1 MDSCRDNKFYVKSV
15 GRIANILLSKN
26 QSFTVFSLITRGVFL
41 LLSNEKMVFLS
52 FEDKC
57 GPLKLNL
64 SGKHLSKPR
73 FVLRED
79 GQINSTTLIFDQ
91 SNTCISLDHSKIWEP
106 PNANSLKT
114 NIDRLDSRLM
124 SMIKRILGSNN
135 PSLLKNYLY
144 YSTGVIH
151 NNECG
156 DNNEKINLILSDVQF
171 QISRTNFITLANTLK
186 PLLGWGRGL
195 TPSGDDFII
204 GVILTLNRWGHIF
217 HFHSP
222 IKYLNQEI
230 IRFAYKMTT
239 TISAN
244 LIECATM
251 GAADERIIRGLDY
264 LILGN
269 DDELQVIRN
278 FSEWGNSS
286 GFDTFVGIATTL
298 LALCQ

>member
-1 MDSCRDNKFYVKSV
+1 
-15 GRIANILLSKN
+15 
-26 QSFTVFSLITRGVFL
+26 
-41 LLSNEKMVFLS
+41 MVFLS

-64 SGKHLSKPR
+64 SGKHLSKSQ
-73 FVLRED
+73 FVLSED
-79 GQINSTTLIFDQ
+79 GQIKSKTLIFDQ

-106 PNANSLKT
+106 PNSNLLNT
-114 NIDRLDSRLM
+114 NIDRMDSRLM
-124 SMIKRILGSNN
+124 SMIKRILDSNN
-135 PSLLKNYLY
+135 PSLLMSYLY
-144 YSTGVIH
+144 YSTVLSH
-151 NNECG
+151 NNERR
-156 DNNEKINLILSDVQF
+156 DNNEKINLILSNVQF
-171 QISRTNFITLANTLK
+171 QISRSNFVALANTLK

-217 HFHSP
+217 HFQSP

-244 LIECATM
+244 LIECAAM

-264 LILGN
+264 LIVGD
-269 DDELQVIRN
+269 DDEYQVIRN

-298 LALCQ
+298 LAWCQ